1 MDIREAQTAV
11 ISLHQQVASIAGKD
25 SEQDIRGMALPVM
38 DAVVRAARQFVHL
51 DDPILDS
58 IEDVI
63 SPEAVQ
69 RGEPIRATDAQ
80 LVLWQLHLA
89 LDRAI
94 KAEGGDAPLTL
105 RPEPGPFDT

>member
-1 MDIREAQTAV
+1 MPSSGR
-11 ISLHQQVASIAGKD
+11 
-25 SEQDIRGMALPVM
+25 RGNTFTSMIVL
-38 DAVVRAARQFVHL
+38 DA
-51 DDPILDS
+51 

-69 RGEPIRATDAQ
+69 RGEPIRATDVQIVLAQ
-80 LVLWQLHLA
+80 LKLA

-94 KAEGGDAPLTL
+94 KAEGGNQPITL